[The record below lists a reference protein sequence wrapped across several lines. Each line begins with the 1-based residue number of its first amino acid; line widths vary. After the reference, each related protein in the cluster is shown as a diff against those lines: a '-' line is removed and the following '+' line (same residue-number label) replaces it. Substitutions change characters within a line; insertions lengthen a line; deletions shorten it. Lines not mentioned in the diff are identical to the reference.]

1 MELVEGLGVFVPA
14 HNLVSAVR
22 AAKNS
27 ASALIRQLMGIVFTQ
42 MEMATSS
49 VKGRGNKPALDPQKM
64 EAIMGKII
72 TFGRAQGL
80 CACSSFQASNIY
92 IYLYSV
98 IYTFHYF
105 TLIGYVLSKFPNERT
120 EYLVRQAND
129 KCARCRA
136 RAQL

>member
-27 ASALIRQLMGIVFTQ
+27 ASALIRQLMDIVFTQ
-42 MEMATSS
+42 VEMATSS

-92 IYLYSV
+92 IYLLSYLYISLLYSYRICSFKV
-98 IYTFHYF
+98 
-105 TLIGYVLSKFPNERT
+105 SK
-120 EYLVRQAND
+120 
-129 KCARCRA
+129 
-136 RAQL
+136 

>member
-1 MELVEGLGVFVPA
+1 MQLVEGLGVFVPA

-42 MEMATSS
+42 VEMATSS

-92 IYLYSV
+92 IYLLSYLYISLLYSYRICSFEV
-98 IYTFHYF
+98 
-105 TLIGYVLSKFPNERT
+105 SK
-120 EYLVRQAND
+120 
-129 KCARCRA
+129 
-136 RAQL
+136 